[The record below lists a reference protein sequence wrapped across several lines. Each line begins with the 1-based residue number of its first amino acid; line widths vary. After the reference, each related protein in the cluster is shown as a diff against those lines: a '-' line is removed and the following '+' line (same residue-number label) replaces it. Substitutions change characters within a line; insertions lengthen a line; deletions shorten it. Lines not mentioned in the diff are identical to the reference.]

1 MKRILIAIV
10 ICSLAVSMSP
20 AQVNQPP
27 TPKMTDTELGHYYL
41 NKSKKQKTTGFILMG
56 VGLAAWFG
64 GAAMMVEDDLEGN
77 SIDNGAAVM
86 YLGFGATVAS
96 VPLFISAA
104 KNKGRAEILLRYEN
118 VPVGFVPQIP
128 RSIPAVGVRVPLSR
142 K

>member
-1 MKRILIAIV
+1 MKRILIAIT
-10 ICSLAVSMSP
+10 ICSMAANMGWS
-20 AQVNQPP
+20 QVNQQPS
-27 TPKMTDTELGHYYL
+27 PKMTDPELGHYYL

-64 GAAMMVEDDLEGN
+64 GAAMMVQDDLEGN
-77 SIDNGAAVM
+77 SIDNGAVVM

-118 VPVGFVPQIP
+118 VPVGFVPQAP